1 MREKLEILKDVLGQY
16 RVSNQEHLFA
26 CPYCGHHKRKFSV
39 NVDKNVYKCWV
50 CDTRGTDLYQVIRKH
65 GSFNDVQRWRVLTN
79 KVEINGFED
88 IFKEPEEE
96 KEEKIHLPKEFISLA
111 NDVPLA
117 GNNAMNYLRK
127 RGVTKADIVR
137 WKIGY
142 CSEGKYRNRIIIPS
156 FGMTG
161 YANFFVARSYSGDWM
176 RYKNPEVNRNI
187 VFNELYVDW
196 DKDVILVE
204 GAFDAIRAQSVGTA
218 IPLNGSTLRIESK
231 LFQNLVR
238 HDPKVYLA
246 LDDNTEMDRKKTSTI
261 AGHLM
266 RYGVETYL
274 ISINGYEDVAE
285 MPRDVLEIR
294 KQRATVMSTDNYL
307 FQRIRSL

>member
-1 MREKLEILKDVLGQY
+1 M
-16 RVSNQEHLFA
+16 
-26 CPYCGHHKRKFSV
+26 
-39 NVDKNVYKCWV
+39 
-50 CDTRGTDLYQVIRKH
+50 
-65 GSFNDVQRWRVLTN
+65 LTN
-79 KVEINGFED
+79 KVEINGFEG

-96 KEEKIHLPKEFISLA
+96 KEEKIHLPEEFVSLA

-142 CSEGKYRNRIIIPS
+142 CPEGKYKNRIIIPS

-204 GAFDAIRAQSVGTA
+204 GAFDAIRAQSIGTA
-218 IPLNGSTLRIESK
+218 IPLLGSTLRIESK

-238 HDPKVYLA
+238 HNPRVYLA
-246 LDDNTEMDRKKTSTI
+246 LDKDADYKASRI
-261 AGHLM
+261 AQNLM
-266 RYGVETYL
+266 KYGVETYL
-274 ISINGYEDVAE
+274 VNTNGYEDIAE

-294 KQRATVMSTDNYL
+294 KQRATVMNTDNYL

>member
-1 MREKLEILKDVLGQY
+1 
-16 RVSNQEHLFA
+16 
-26 CPYCGHHKRKFSV
+26 
-39 NVDKNVYKCWV
+39 
-50 CDTRGTDLYQVIRKH
+50 
-65 GSFNDVQRWRVLTN
+65 
-79 KVEINGFED
+79 
-88 IFKEPEEE
+88 
-96 KEEKIHLPKEFISLA
+96 
-111 NDVPLA
+111 
-117 GNNAMNYLRK
+117 
-127 RGVTKADIVR
+127 
-137 WKIGY
+137 
-142 CSEGKYRNRIIIPS
+142 
-156 FGMTG
+156 
-161 YANFFVARSYSGDWM
+161 M

-246 LDDNTEMDRKKTSTI
+246 LDDNTEMDRKKTSAI

-274 ISINGYEDVAE
+274 INLHGYEDIAE

-307 FQRIRSL
+307 LQRVRSL

>member
-1 MREKLEILKDVLGQY
+1 M
-16 RVSNQEHLFA
+16 
-26 CPYCGHHKRKFSV
+26 
-39 NVDKNVYKCWV
+39 
-50 CDTRGTDLYQVIRKH
+50 
-65 GSFNDVQRWRVLTN
+65 
-79 KVEINGFED
+79 
-88 IFKEPEEE
+88 
-96 KEEKIHLPKEFISLA
+96 
-111 NDVPLA
+111 PLA

-246 LDDNTEMDRKKTSTI
+246 LDDNTEMDRKKTSAI

>member
-1 MREKLEILKDVLGQY
+1 
-16 RVSNQEHLFA
+16 
-26 CPYCGHHKRKFSV
+26 
-39 NVDKNVYKCWV
+39 
-50 CDTRGTDLYQVIRKH
+50 
-65 GSFNDVQRWRVLTN
+65 
-79 KVEINGFED
+79 
-88 IFKEPEEE
+88 
-96 KEEKIHLPKEFISLA
+96 
-111 NDVPLA
+111 
-117 GNNAMNYLRK
+117 MNYLRK

-161 YANFFVARSYSGDWM
+161 YANFFIARSYSGDWM

-246 LDDNTEMDRKKTSTI
+246 LDDNTEMDRKKTSAI

-266 RYGVETYL
+266 RYGIETYV
-274 ISINGYEDVAE
+274 ISTNGYEDVAE